1 MSTTEV
7 SVSRPEVPPQNLPSA
22 KRASSGF
29 FSRRSG
35 WALCLAVLL
44 AVGIGRIVST
54 YRVFNHTIDEPS
66 HIACGIEWWEKGI
79 YTIETKHA
87 PLARISVALGPYL
100 AGVRGTGAKNWWDT
114 YPILSADGH
123 YWRNLILGRIG
134 VLPYYVIAT
143 LLVFFWTKRLFGAP
157 IGLLAAAIFSLLPA
171 VLAHSAVATTDIP
184 LMAMFCCSVY
194 AFTLWLRELNWRTA
208 VEFGITAGLAFATKF
223 STLVFLPACAAIILV
238 LYVAAGN
245 RNWRPILRTAFIA
258 GLCAFFA
265 IWAVYRFSHAPSTEV
280 TKFPERAAAKIFGKS
295 SGITNAVHTI
305 AVHVPVPAP
314 EVFDGL
320 RMVRKQNE
328 EGTKSF
334 LFGHVRT
341 GGWWY
346 FFFVAI
352 ALKTPLSVLLLAA
365 LGSVIILLRYWKDRS
380 QWETMVPLAAAVMV
394 MIVTIPS
401 RFNIGVRHVLPMFVF
416 LSIPAAVGLAALW
429 ERRDQRLISR
439 AAVVL
444 LGAWLVISSARSH
457 PDYLSYFNE
466 FGGHDPSRLLVIS
479 DYDWGQDLARL
490 STYLH
495 DQQIKHI
502 SITYDGWFVPESL
515 GFPETDNIT
524 LNCGTRPSGWVAMQ
538 VRRARVHPD
547 CYPWLA
553 QEHRVTTVGKTM
565 WIYYVK
571 P

>member
-7 SVSRPEVPPQNLPSA
+7 SVSRPDVSQQSLPSA
-22 KRASSGF
+22 KPKPSGF

-35 WALCLAVLL
+35 WALCLGVLL
-44 AVGIGRIVST
+44 ALGIGRIVST

-66 HIACGIEWWEKGI
+66 HIACGIEWWEKGT

-100 AGVRGTGAKNWWDT
+100 SGVRGTGAKNWWDT
-114 YPILSADGH
+114 YPILSANGH

-157 IGLLAAAIFSLLPA
+157 IGMMAAAIFSFSPT
-171 VLAHSAVATTDIP
+171 VLGHSGMATTDIP

-194 AFTLWLRELNWRTA
+194 AFTLWLREPNWQTA
-208 VEFGITAGLAFATKF
+208 LGFGITAGLAFATKF
-223 STLVFLPACAAIILV
+223 STIVFLPGSAAAIFV

-245 RNWRPILRTAFIA
+245 RNWRPLLRTAVVV
-258 GLCAFFA
+258 LVCAFLA
-265 IWAVYRFSHAPSTEV
+265 IWAVYRFSHAPLTEV
-280 TKFPERAAAKIFGKS
+280 TKVPERAAAKVFGKS

-305 AVHVPVPAP
+305 AAHSPVPAP

-320 RMVRKQNE
+320 RMVRQQNE

-334 LFGHVRT
+334 LFGHIRT

-346 FFFVAI
+346 FFFVAM

-365 LGSVIILLRYWKDRS
+365 VGSIVLLLRYWKDRR
-380 QWETMVPLAAAVMV
+380 QWEIMAPLAAGVMV

-416 LSIPAAVGLAALW
+416 LSIPAAFGLGWLW
-429 ERRDQRLISR
+429 EQRDRRLVWRS
-439 AAVVL
+439 AAVL
-444 LGAWLVISSARSH
+444 LGAWMVISSVRSH

-466 FGGHDPSRLLVIS
+466 LGGHDPSRLLVIS

-490 STYLH
+490 STYMRE
-495 DQQIKHI
+495 QQIKHI

-524 LNCGTRPSGWVAMQ
+524 LNCGTKPSGWVAMQ

-553 QEHRVTTVGKTM
+553 QERRIATVGKTM
-565 WIYYVK
+565 WIYNVK